1 MREQRVPERFG
12 VTQVRQLL
20 PILRSHRYDPVL
32 LDFSDCRD
40 VAPLALIHLIA
51 AVRARSLLGLITTF
65 RLPSSPGTRWRLQEW
80 GFAAALE
87 RAANAPM
94 RLLVAMEDIPYLDA
108 PRSSPRLPPGGAA
121 RQVLQFLETEGLFGL
136 VSYPLGMPDVAR
148 DMANAEI
155 TRWSSP
161 LALALFERSLK
172 GDPQDVARVLV
183 QELVINLSHRQD
195 ARMTVIASEMHLP
208 ENRADVDGQLVIAA
222 WDDGEPIT
230 AGGEMETDPLDA
242 FPSVVLRPM
251 GPATSRTL
259 QLPEIPAAVR
269 QLIAAVRPRRQDG
282 GGAESYRR
290 PRSELPLLLDHVV
303 NKFAGTLMLSCAGTA
318 VRLRSDPSGEA
329 SFMAQIVPEAL
340 ENAGNLIVMELP
352 AYASSW

>member
-1 MREQRVPERFG
+1 M
-12 VTQVRQLL
+12 QVRQLL

-65 RLPSSPGTRWRLQEW
+65 RLPSSPAARWRLQEW

-87 RAANAPM
+87 RAANAPI
-94 RLLVAMEDIPYLDA
+94 RLLVTMEDIPHLDA
-108 PRSSPRLPPGGAA
+108 PRPSPRLPLGGAA
-121 RQVLQFLETEGLFGL
+121 RQVLQFLQTEGLFGL
-136 VSYPLGMPDVAR
+136 ISYPLGLPDVAI

-155 TRWSSP
+155 ARWSSP

-183 QELVINLSHRQD
+183 QELVINLSHRKN
-195 ARMTVIASEMHLP
+195 AHMTVIASEMHLP
-208 ENRADVDGQLVIAA
+208 ENRADVEDGQLVIAA
-222 WDDGEPIT
+222 WDDGEPMT
-230 AGGEMETDPLDA
+230 AGGDMETDPLDV

-251 GPATSRTL
+251 DPAKSYTL
-259 QLPEIPAAVR
+259 RLPEIPAAVR
-269 QLIAAVRPRRQDG
+269 RLIAAVRPRRQDG
-282 GGAESYRR
+282 SYPESYRR

-303 NKFAGTLMLSCAGTA
+303 NKFAGTLTLSCAGTA
-318 VRLRSDPSGEA
+318 VRLRSDPLGEA
-329 SFMAQIVPEAL
+329 SFMAQIVPDAL
-340 ENAGNLIVMELP
+340 ENTGNLIVMELP